1 MELNQKL
8 AQLKAILALAEED
21 LQKFTDKGN
30 KTAGTRLRKS
40 LQEIRELAGDMRK
53 EVLESRKVKV
63 WFFF

>member
-63 WFFF
+63 

>member
-1 MELNQKL
+1 MELTQKL

-63 WFFF
+63 

>member
-21 LQKFTDKGN
+21 LVKFTDKGN

-63 WFFF
+63 

>member
-1 MELNQKL
+1 MELHQKL
-8 AQLKAILALAEED
+8 AQLKAITALAEED

-40 LQEIRELAGDMRK
+40 LLEIKELAAEMRK

-63 WFFF
+63 